1 MAEHGPVA
9 PRTRVR
15 FPPSAFSKFWRVML
29 KWKLILFIIPKNTG
43 LKECK
48 NIVKEYVNSKI
59 KFIEVRGEDVPLVVS
74 RLVKKGEEAI
84 GITGEDLLKEFL
96 LKNYNTEIKILK
108 RIPWKNKKYLFEKP
122 TLCLLGPKNKKL
134 EDLGKNLKI
143 CINSKYKELAK
154 KYYLNYLEN
163 KGYRFEKIYASGATE
178 EFFYRGIVDL
188 VIDIVCSGKSA
199 KKVGLEVYDKIFES
213 DIVIIGEENEKI

>member
-1 MAEHGPVA
+1 
-9 PRTRVR
+9 
-15 FPPSAFSKFWRVML
+15 ML
-29 KWKLILFIIPKNTG
+29 KWKLIVFIIPKNTG

-48 NIVKEYVNSKI
+48 SEIKKYANSKT
-59 KFIEVRGEDVPLVVS
+59 KVIEVRGEDIPLIVS
-74 RLVKKGEEAI
+74 RLIKRGEKVI

-96 LKNYNTEIKILK
+96 LESRDTEIKILK
-108 RIPWKNKKYLFEKP
+108 RILWKDKNFIFEKP

-134 EDLGKNLKI
+134 EDLKKNLKI

-154 KYYLNYLEN
+154 KYCMNYLEN

-178 EFFYRGIVDL
+178 EFFCNGVVNL

-199 KKVGLEVYDKIFES
+199 EEAGLEVYDKLFSS
-213 DIVIIGEENEKI
+213 DIIIIGGKNEKIWL